1 MNTEH
6 LTTTMSKRVEF
17 ILNRDTY
24 RGGTT
29 LGTLTFPD
37 GYVCQTL
44 EDIVRGWGIKDG
56 GTTAIPVGE
65 YRMTVSV
72 SQRFKR
78 EMVMVYNQPNKF
90 ELKANGIEFK
100 GIRIHGGNTNADT
113 WGCIIVARRR
123 VDNHTIQGSEESRVT
138 AAVKDYESKGFDVI
152 LTVRNQAQKN

>member
-1 MNTEH
+1 
-6 LTTTMSKRVEF
+6 MSKRVDF

-37 GYVCQTL
+37 GYTCQTL
-44 EDIVRGWGIKDG
+44 EDIVRAWGIKDG

-65 YRMTVSV
+65 YRMTVSM
-72 SQRFKR
+72 SSKFKR

-90 ELKANGIEFK
+90 ELQANGIAFK

-123 VDNHTIQGSEESRVT
+123 VDEHTIQGSEESRVT
-138 AAVKDYESKGFDVI
+138 AAVKDYEAKGCEVF
-152 LTVRNQAQKN
+152 LTVRNQSQKD